1 MITSAAQMVSDATAS
16 VPAVTAQEAHD
27 ELRRGGV
34 VVLDVREPVEWEQH
48 IEGCVQVPRGI
59 LEFSADPTSPRH
71 DPRLD
76 PRGRVIVY
84 CRSGAR
90 SALACRTL
98 VELGFTDV
106 ANLAGGFTAWKAAGL
121 PVTDTHDGI

>member
-1 MITSAAQMVSDATAS
+1 MITSAAQMVAEAVAS
-16 VPAVTAQEAHD
+16 VPAVSVEDAYD

-34 VVLDVREPVEWEQH
+34 VLLDVREPVEWEQH
-48 IEGCVQVPRGI
+48 IEGSVQIPRGI
-59 LEFSADPTSPRH
+59 LEFSADPTSGRH

-90 SALACRTL
+90 AALACTTL
-98 VELGFTDV
+98 MELGFTDV
-106 ANLAGGFTAWKAAGL
+106 ANMTGGFTAWTSAGL
-121 PVTDTHDGI
+121 PVTDAHDGI